1 MKKGLKITW
10 NILQVI
16 IIIYVILVTS
26 LLFFE
31 NKFGFSQFGKYVIH
45 NISKLDKK
53 NISNVNEGDL
63 VIIKSESDIKKGDII
78 YYYATYN
85 EKYIIVSEEVKDVQ
99 KDGKNYLYTINKGNP
114 MMISSTRVIGKSMS
128 NYPYIGKILNTVESR
143 TGFVF
148 YVLLPIVIV
157 FGYQVYQFLLIL
169 SYEKVVEIAERED
182 AIADDEIL

>member
-1 MKKGLKITW
+1 MKKGLMITW

-45 NISKLDKK
+45 NVNKLDEK
-53 NISNVNEGDL
+53 NISKVKDGDL
-63 VIIKSESDIKKGDII
+63 IIIKSDSNIKKGDII
-78 YYYATYN
+78 YYYAAYN
-85 EKYIIVSEEVKDVQ
+85 EKYIIVSEEVKDVE
-99 KDGKNYLYTINKGNP
+99 KDGNNYLYTINRGNP

-128 NYPYIGKILNTVESR
+128 NYPLIGKFLDTVESR

-148 YVLLPIVIV
+148 FVLLPIMIV
-157 FGYQVYQFLLIL
+157 FLYQVYQFLIIL
-169 SYEKVVEIAERED
+169 RYEKIVDLAEKEE
-182 AIADDEIL
+182 AIVDDEIL